1 MANYVKSTN
10 FYIKDSLLTGNPAKI
25 IKGAEIDAE
34 YNAIATA
41 VNSKADINS
50 PAFSGI
56 PTSPTASTGN
66 NSLQLATT
74 AFVANSLGTLG
85 TISTQNSDAITIT
98 GGTITG
104 ITDLTVS
111 DGGTGSSTLALNNVL
126 LGNGISALQAVAPS
140 TTGNVLTSNGTTWSS
155 QANTTPWFVG
165 TVGSTSSITTSFTSY
180 SITTNTLMVL
190 GTAFHNMGS
199 SAGSSLGVR
208 IKNSGGTTLFTY
220 TLTGGNELNGG
231 DAGSGMSSR
240 SCWSVAI
247 PSAAIGGTLEFYR
260 VSGSNAISLTINQV
274 VKSA

>member
-1 MANYVKSTN
+1 MEGRIIANYVKSTN

-104 ITDLTVS
+104 ITDLTVA
-111 DGGTGSSTLALNNVL
+111 DGGTGSSTLTLNNVL
-126 LGNGISALQAVAPS
+126 LGNGASPLQAVAPS
-140 TTGNVLTSNGTTWSS
+140 TIGNVLTSDGITWVSQALNFTKSLTANGYQKLPSGLIMQWGTTASIGTDSS
-155 QANTTPWFVG
+155 LAITFPIAYPTACL
-165 TVGSTSSITTSFTSY
+165 TVQVTGKLGSITGGQAY
-180 SITTNTLMVL
+180 SL
-190 GTAFHNMGS
+190 GTGTTTTTGFTIYNDS
-199 SAGSSLGVR
+199 SAMP
-208 IKNSGGTTLFTY
+208 TTWF
-220 TLTGGNELNGG
+220 
-231 DAGSGMSSR
+231 
-240 SCWSVAI
+240 SV
-247 PSAAIGGTLEFYR
+247 GY
-260 VSGSNAISLTINQV
+260 
-274 VKSA
+274 